1 MPLIL
6 WAHSVTFFWAPAS
19 LPHGVTCIITGN
31 NFLFFLKLAASFFA
45 THSQTSSSTP
55 TPEILSTGFIYL
67 VIRRAH
73 WLTREAIGR
82 RRGRNWTTSGRNK
95 LPTTEILTFFCIFC
109 LNFCSVSN
117 ILYENKFQY
126 FMRVNFLSLDFSR
139 APGNFTYWI
148 KS

>member
-1 MPLIL
+1 MPLVL
-6 WAHSVTFFWAPAS
+6 WAHSVTFLRAPAS
-19 LPHGVTCIITGN
+19 LPHSVTCIITGN
-31 NFLFFLKLAASFFA
+31 NFFFFLKLAVSFFA
-45 THSQTSSSTP
+45 THSQTSSST
-55 TPEILSTGFIYL
+55 TPETPTGFIYL

-82 RRGRNWTTSGRNK
+82 RRGRNWTSGRNK
-95 LPTTEILTFFCIFC
+95 LPTTEILTFFCIFG

-139 APGNFTYWI
+139 APGNFAYWI